1 VKRGKA
7 KKAAQL
13 WQLRVELPAHEAEA
27 MAALEAVL
35 EAHALALSRFERAKG
50 RRWRIEA
57 LFDRKPPRREAA
69 AWLDLAGL
77 GDRAFQIEPV
87 PPRNWVA
94 ESRARLPA
102 LKVGRFFIHGSHHEE
117 PVPRGKIGLEID
129 AGLAF
134 GTGRHETTR
143 LCLELIGRLASHP
156 PRRPLDLGCGTGIL
170 ALAMARLWDV
180 PVLAADNDPQAV
192 AVARENVRRNGLA
205 ARVRVVKSDGYR
217 AAALRRAAPFD
228 LVVANILA
236 NPLIEMA
243 PGLVRHL
250 APGGRAILSGLMTEQ
265 EREVL
270 APYLAHGL
278 RCEARLRRDD
288 WSALLLRKPGRR
300 SSQR

>member
-1 VKRGKA
+1 MKRGKA

-288 WSALLLRKPGRR
+288 WSALLLRKPGR
-300 SSQR
+300 